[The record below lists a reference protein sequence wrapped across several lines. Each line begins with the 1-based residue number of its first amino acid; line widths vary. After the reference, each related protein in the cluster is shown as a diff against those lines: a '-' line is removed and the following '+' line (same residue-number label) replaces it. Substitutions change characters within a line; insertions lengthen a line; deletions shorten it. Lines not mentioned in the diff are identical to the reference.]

1 MSPSAAPPRS
11 PLIFPATSLPPRA
24 AVLLLHGGREHG
36 TSTPPALNLP
46 GLRMR
51 PFARALRKAFGA
63 RGVAVGQVRYRCRG
77 WNGDREDAARDA
89 SRALADLAPRIGD
102 APVVLVG
109 HSMGARAAL
118 HAAGHASVLAV
129 VGLAPW
135 CPPGDPVT
143 HLRDR
148 GVVLLHGDRDG
159 TTDPAESADYAA
171 RASAAGA
178 AAALVTMDGGDHA
191 MLRHAPA
198 WHALT
203 TATVGA
209 LLGLGPV
216 PGEVARALGPR
227 CLTRPAGLGQEAERD
242 A

>member
-1 MSPSAAPPRS
+1 MSISAAPPHS
-11 PLIFPATSLPPRA
+11 PLIFPTTSTPVRA

-46 GLRMR
+46 GLRMW
-51 PFARALRKAFGA
+51 PLARAIRKAFGA

-77 WNGDREDAARDA
+77 WNGERQDAARDA

-118 HAAGHASVLAV
+118 HAAGHPSVRAV

-135 CPPGDPVT
+135 CPPGDPVS

-159 TTDPAESADYAA
+159 TTDPAESGRYVA
-171 RASAAGA
+171 RAAAAGA
-178 AAALVTMDGGDHA
+178 DASLVTMAGSGHA
-191 MLRHAPA
+191 MLRHAA
-198 WHALT
+198 SWHALT
-203 TATVGA
+203 TATVGG
-209 LLGLGPV
+209 LLGLGAL
-216 PGEVARALGPR
+216 PGEEIRHPGAH
-227 CLTRPAGLGQEAERD
+227 
-242 A
+242 